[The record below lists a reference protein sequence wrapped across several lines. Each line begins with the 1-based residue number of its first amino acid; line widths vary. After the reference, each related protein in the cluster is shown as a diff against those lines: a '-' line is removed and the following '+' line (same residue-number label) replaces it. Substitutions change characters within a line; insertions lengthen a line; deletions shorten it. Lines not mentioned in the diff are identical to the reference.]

1 MSNNETPEL
10 YAHAVG
16 CLDVRNYH
24 SSLPWSTT
32 LMIESNDLH
41 LFISCERVF
50 HLELRLR
57 PVGSLQVVWKFKK
70 FNHDSAL
77 KRALETAVDYILHD
91 YVATFCNDSQAD
103 SPTRLQD
110 LKVAFSMALK
120 VLQEGPARGV
130 ALPTEQL
137 CSVLLAPDIFS
148 RITIKCLNWLSALLI
163 STWWLTFCCR
173 LWLKNWRMEKWP

>member
-41 LFISCERVF
+41 LFISCVRVF

-57 PVGSLQVVWKFKK
+57 PGGSLQVVWKFNK

-77 KRALETAVDYILHD
+77 KRALETANPARLRGYIL
-91 YVATFCNDSQAD
+91 Q
-103 SPTRLQD
+103 
-110 LKVAFSMALK
+110 
-120 VLQEGPARGV
+120 
-130 ALPTEQL
+130 
-137 CSVLLAPDIFS
+137 
-148 RITIKCLNWLSALLI
+148 
-163 STWWLTFCCR
+163 
-173 LWLKNWRMEKWP
+173 